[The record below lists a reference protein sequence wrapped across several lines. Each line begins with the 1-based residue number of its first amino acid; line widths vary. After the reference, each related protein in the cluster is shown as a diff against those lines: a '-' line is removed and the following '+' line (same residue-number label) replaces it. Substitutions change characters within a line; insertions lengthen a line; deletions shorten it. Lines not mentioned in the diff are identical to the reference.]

1 MANERRIELMRLS
14 SIMPAKVNPKDHDLG
29 ELMVSIKRFGF
40 VDAAVVDE
48 RTGRLVAGHGRVEA
62 LRALQKEGQGDPP
75 AGVQK
80 DATSADWLVPV
91 QRGWASSND
100 EQAAAFVIAAN
111 RLTEIGGWNDQAL
124 EQMLVELSKSG
135 EQALEGIG
143 YDAGDVDRILR
154 DLAKE
159 AAGGSSEEGGG
170 ELAGP
175 LYVKEGELWVLGEHR
190 LFVGDSTKPDD
201 VKRLLDGQTGDA
213 VITDP
218 PYAIYGSSS
227 GIGSDIADDKMVR
240 PFFEQ
245 VGRLC
250 REHVKT
256 FGHVYLCTDWRSWAA
271 LWEGVKR
278 AELQPKGC
286 IVWDKGNGGMGSMWA
301 NCYELVGFFTNSP
314 KQKTMKSGAPRG
326 QRQAFKPNIQ
336 RFPRV
341 AGDEREFNA
350 QKPVG
355 LMRELVDAATDKG
368 ELVIDFFC
376 GSGSTLIACEE
387 TGRRCFTMELEPKHA
402 QITIERWK
410 RVTGKQPV
418 RVDHQV

>member
-1 MANERRIELMRLS
+1 VTNPARRIEYAPLS
-14 SIMPAKVNPKDHDLG
+14 EVKAAKVNPKDHDLG
-29 ELMVSIKRFGF
+29 ELMVSIRRFGF
-40 VDAAVVDE
+40 SGSVIVDE
-48 RTGRLVAGHGRVEA
+48 RTGRLISGHGRIDA
-62 LRALQKEGQGDPP
+62 LRALQKEKAEAPEGIEVRDGE
-75 AGVQK
+75 
-80 DATSADWLVPV
+80 WFVPV
-91 QRGWASSND
+91 ERGWRSKSDAD
-100 EQAAAFVIAAN
+100 ADAMIIAAN
-111 RLTEIGGWNDQAL
+111 RLVESGGWNADVLDA
-124 EQMLVELSKSG
+124 MLVELSKIG
-135 EQALEGIG
+135 ESALEGIG
-143 YDAGDVDRILR
+143 YDADDVDKILR
-154 DLAKE
+154 DMAKD
-159 AAGGSSEEGGG
+159 AGGPQPDEQEGG

-175 LYVKEGELWVLGEHR
+175 LYVKEGELWVLGDHR
-190 LFVGDSTKPDD
+190 VLVGDSTKPED
-201 VKRLLDGQTGDA
+201 VKRLLDGQQADA

-240 PFFEQ
+240 PFFEA

-250 REHVKT
+250 RENVKT

-301 NCYELVGFFTNSP
+301 NCYELVGFFVNTP

-368 ELVIDFFC
+368 ELVVDFFC
-376 GSGSTLIACEE
+376 GSGSTLIACEQ

-410 RVTGKQPV
+410 RLTGKQPV